1 MKSHYIVHNLNVTAL
16 DIIVNCI
23 FAEMLTLGR
32 ARCVHQAARQ
42 SVRSVYTV
50 READT
55 EALVVGVVRGG
66 DGDKQSFSLT
76 PLADKVNTLA
86 GGGLVDRL
94 AAFSSVVGGGE
105 ARYLGPLHPD
115 LSPHV
120 IAVGVDTAAGDQEE
134 AIDLARESVRA
145 AAGAGV
151 QLARSIKV
159 SSVQMD
165 SLGDSQAAAEG
176 ATLTNWAYQQF
187 KKEKKTFPE
196 LKLHPDDTE
205 SLKGWNTGVV
215 HGSCQNLA
223 RQLMEA
229 PANFLTPDQF
239 CVEAARE
246 LAGLPV
252 QVTVRDAAWA
262 RDMNMGSFLSVAAG
276 SHTPPRFLEMHYAGA
291 EAGDSKP
298 VVLVG
303 KGVTFDTGGISIKP
317 SAKMDAMRA
326 DMGGAATVTATMK
339 AVASLGLKVNL
350 VALIPL
356 TENMPGGSA
365 TKPGDVVTA
374 MNGTTIQVDN
384 TDAEGRLILA
394 DALCYADTLQPR
406 LVLDVATLTG
416 AMSVALGTAATGVF
430 SRSSADWRL
439 LQEAGVSSG
448 DRVWR
453 MPLWKTYND
462 KMKKS
467 PLADLN
473 NISLTPGGGSCT
485 AAAFLG
491 NFTSCPSW
499 LHLDIAGVM
508 DNGGGEVKYLSAG
521 MSGRPT
527 RTLVNFVQK
536 LL

>member
-1 MKSHYIVHNLNVTAL
+1 MNVTAL
-16 DIIVNCI
+16 DTIVNCI

-55 EALVVGVVRGG
+55 EALVVGVVRG
-66 DGDKQSFSLT
+66 GDKQSFSLT

-151 QLARSIKV
+151 QLARTIKV

-196 LKLHPDDTE
+196 LKLHPDDAE
-205 SLKGWNTGVV
+205 YLDGWNTGVV

-252 QVTVRDAAWA
+252 LGMA
-262 RDMNMGSFLSVAAG
+262 
-276 SHTPPRFLEMHYAGA
+276 
-291 EAGDSKP
+291 
-298 VVLVG
+298 VLM
-303 KGVTFDTGGISIKP
+303 S
-317 SAKMDAMRA
+317 
-326 DMGGAATVTATMK
+326 
-339 AVASLGLKVNL
+339 
-350 VALIPL
+350 
-356 TENMPGGSA
+356 
-365 TKPGDVVTA
+365 
-374 MNGTTIQVDN
+374 
-384 TDAEGRLILA
+384 TDA
-394 DALCYADTLQPR
+394 
-406 LVLDVATLTG
+406 
-416 AMSVALGTAATGVF
+416 
-430 SRSSADWRL
+430 
-439 LQEAGVSSG
+439 
-448 DRVWR
+448 
-453 MPLWKTYND
+453 
-462 KMKKS
+462 
-467 PLADLN
+467 
-473 NISLTPGGGSCT
+473 
-485 AAAFLG
+485 
-491 NFTSCPSW
+491 
-499 LHLDIAGVM
+499 
-508 DNGGGEVKYLSAG
+508 
-521 MSGRPT
+521 
-527 RTLVNFVQK
+527 
-536 LL
+536 